1 MRSKLKEKSVCQFT
15 RILVYLVSLA
25 MDSFLARN
33 KAKVLLRKWDAIS
46 RLSPQQQI
54 LGCEGSRCVL
64 SYSLC
69 KHFKAASS
77 RKPTQTK
84 EALISFFLIFKTH
97 LLKVKISTCLFSLSH
112 IAGSTS
118 FWTLYNCPKSKVSG
132 RIGVDLQLCQNN
144 FLVG

>member
-1 MRSKLKEKSVCQFT
+1 MCVNSSGY
-15 RILVYLVSLA
+15 LVYLVSLA

-33 KAKVLLRKWDAIS
+33 KAKVLLRKWDAI

-84 EALISFFLIFKTH
+84 EALISFFSNFQNSPLESQNFN
-97 LLKVKISTCLFSLSH
+97 LSFLSLSH
-112 IAGSTS
+112 CRQY
-118 FWTLYNCPKSKVSG
+118 FVLDLYNCPKSKVSG

-144 FLVG
+144 FFG

>member
-1 MRSKLKEKSVCQFT
+1 MSIYRDTSSVT
-15 RILVYLVSLA
+15 LV
-25 MDSFLARN
+25 MDDRFLARN
-33 KAKVLLRKWDAIS
+33 KAKVLLSKWDAIS

-84 EALISFFLIFKTH
+84 EALISFFSIFQNSP
-97 LLKVKISTCLFSLSH
+97 LESQNFNLSFSLSLTLQ
-112 IAGSTS
+112 AVLLFG
-118 FWTLYNCPKSKVSG
+118 LYNCPKSKVSG
-132 RIGVDLQLCQNN
+132 RIWVEIVPKYILG
-144 FLVG
+144 

>member
-1 MRSKLKEKSVCQFT
+1 MCHISRLKRMGSKLKEKSVCQFT

-33 KAKVLLRKWDAIS
+33 KAKVLLRKWDAI

-54 LGCEGSRCVL
+54 LGCKGSRCVL

-84 EALISFFLIFKTH
+84 EALISFFSIFQNSP
-97 LLKVKISTCLFSLSH
+97 LESQNFNLSFSLSL
-112 IAGSTS
+112 I
-118 FWTLYNCPKSKVSG
+118 
-132 RIGVDLQLCQNN
+132 LQAVLLFGIYIIVQNQK
-144 FLVG
+144 F

>member
-1 MRSKLKEKSVCQFT
+1 MCHISRLKRMGSKLKEKSVCQFT

-33 KAKVLLRKWDAIS
+33 KAKVLLRKWDAI

-97 LLKVKISTCLFSLSH
+97 LLKVKISTCLSLSL
-112 IAGSTS
+112 
-118 FWTLYNCPKSKVSG
+118 TLQAVLLFGLYIIV
-132 RIGVDLQLCQNN
+132 QNQK
-144 FLVG
+144 FQEG